1 MIYQQ
6 VQLIV
11 EQGPTTQPA
20 FPITTLPVV
29 MGRVTAV
36 DITIEAPSVSRQHA
50 RLSQHETTLVIED
63 LQSSNGVFVNGVRIK
78 ERHSLRNGDK
88 IGLGPNVCL
97 RLEWAEE
104 TVLATSETEMWQ
116 TDIPTEPATA
126 EASPTLPPVSH
137 PSLMILL
144 ANGQTI
150 THTLTV
156 DEVTIGRGA
165 ENDIVVPSLVMSR
178 HHLRLVRREQDYL
191 VETVATARNRPLLA
205 GVAVPDGQ
213 PLYAGDELVI
223 GPDVQAHVVRLYYES
238 STAVALLPPPTS
250 PPSPSRLTKAD
261 IDRIVAQKNLLVRN
275 LQITQGYHDVAHML
289 GQFLTFRDVNWF
301 AFGTYAS
308 KTAGRAIRHETLPRA
323 LKSALV
329 RSAGYDNTYFYLDH
343 VLAQSEQVTTP
354 ENVLGRVLEQVSLLL
369 SLGNLLIFGELAWP
383 FVDMVNQ
390 FGQDRAPRATQFEA
404 FLDTHFTPGSFAEG
418 GQDWLRDSLCAFY
431 EARFELDNKR
441 RTELIFLGNILLAWH
456 EQSRLQPVIEKA
468 LAVPFD
474 LLTEGFVP
482 ATNQEMG
489 WFRSNVTNRA
499 VDFSREMVLRTVTR
513 MVMGYTLPHR
523 EMKLGQDVVAPTG
536 LINFP
541 QELILLED
549 LRCRAI
555 TQQFDDRENTL
566 AGSGA
571 ANWGKLDD
579 RMRFIID
586 FFRSY
591 QRDTRLFAP
600 PFLAEQVS
608 AIKAGHFPGGEL

>member
-11 EQGPTTQPA
+11 EKGPTTQPT

-29 MGRVTAV
+29 MGRITAV

-50 RLSQHETTLVIED
+50 RLSQHEATLVVED
-63 LQSSNGVFVNGVRIK
+63 LQSSNGVFVNGERIK
-78 ERHSLRNGDK
+78 ERHILKNGDK

-97 RLEWAEE
+97 RIAWAEE
-104 TVLATSETEMWQ
+104 TVLASPETWE
-116 TDIPTEPATA
+116 TVIPTEPTTA
-126 EASPTLPPVSH
+126 ESLPTPLPASH
-137 PSLMILL
+137 PSLMISL
-144 ANGQTI
+144 ADGQTL
-150 THTLTV
+150 THTLTA
-156 DEVTIGRGA
+156 DEVTVGRGT

-178 HHLRLVRREQDYL
+178 QHLRLMRRGQDYL
-191 VETVATARNRPLLA
+191 VETVATARNRPVLA
-205 GVAVPDGQ
+205 EVAVPDGQ

-223 GPDVQAHVVRLYYES
+223 GPEVLAHVVRLRYDS
-238 STAVALLPPPTS
+238 TTAVATLPPPTS
-250 PPSPSRLTKAD
+250 PTPPGRLTKAD
-261 IDRIVAQKNLLVRN
+261 IDHIVAQKNLLVRN

-289 GQFLTFRDVNWF
+289 GHFLTFRDVNWF

-329 RSAGYDNTYFYLDH
+329 RSAGYDNTYIYLDH
-343 VLAQSEQVTTP
+343 VLAHGEQVTTP

-390 FGQDRAPRATQFEA
+390 FRQDRAPRQTAFEA
-404 FLDTHFTPGSFAEG
+404 FLDGHFTPGSFAEG
-418 GQDWLRDSLCAFY
+418 GQDWLRDSLRAFY
-431 EARFELDNKR
+431 EARFEMANKR
-441 RTELIFLGNILLAWH
+441 RTELIFLGNILLALH

-474 LLTEGFVP
+474 LLTEGLVP
-482 ATNQEMG
+482 ATNQEIG
-489 WFRSNVTNRA
+489 WFQNKITNRA

-523 EMKLGQDVVAPTG
+523 EMRLGQDVVAPTG
-536 LINFP
+536 LVNFP

-549 LRCRAI
+549 PRCRAMV
-555 TQQFDDRENTL
+555 QEYDDRENTL

-579 RMRFIID
+579 RMRFIIG